1 MAYGINQKMV
11 NPFLIGNN
19 SNPAYPPSNILE
31 MALMGNNSAT
41 VDDKIKAL
49 QQNQFNSLVD
59 EDINKNI
66 TDPNVLQQIENAVG
80 NTSEEVADNSMMDNI
95 KNAIIPSAEASTIN
109 NNKKDIDYQAKAKE
123 YAQWILNNKDKQG
136 TKEFDTIV
144 RAYEVAKSR
153 IDKKTGMLDAVQASV
168 TKLLPAQIAGGFQ
181 AGVDMALDKFGD
193 NMDMD
198 TRQILYGLSNQVGSF
213 QDELMAEVTEVYK
226 GRPNDIPASV
236 LQGIQAGDYSGA
248 VQALGYG
255 VAEGIGTSVPSF
267 VAGLVKRYPAVA
279 VIASSQ
285 NGLMLL
291 NEKRQEKID
300 KGLDP
305 NLSAQ
310 DILVVAG
317 QMGLDLIPM
326 RKSFMKD
333 MIGEAVIETGQDGAT
348 ILNTMS
354 QGGEY
359 STEEIN
365 DSLFESFA
373 VGGATQGSMRTAS
386 NIGGAV
392 TPNFIK
398 RGLLGGNPNQTAFG
412 ESSIDKAENETKTD
426 LANRMQEMAR
436 DMGANLKD
444 VDRESQSGARAVLDN
459 THSELSS
466 LIQANADTIKNFISP
481 KGKNSSTLALDKIV
495 ERAKAQ
501 SSVSRAKNKVKT
513 TTTDADYQRIRN
525 LAPQTA
531 QREVETLIGLMKE
544 SNELSKLQSAGV
556 KGGISRLT
564 DELMPF
570 SRTSQYLPT
579 GVAGF
584 RPILTIG
591 AGIATSGMSTAGQ
604 VIGAGGGRFID
615 SMTGNRS
622 PVRKFVK
629 ENVGR
634 SGSRD
639 VSGLPSIQE
648 ARSKK
653 IQNEEAGFQRIRQ
666 KARSANYNIRRGIDN
681 ELNEMGLLP
690 VEQDKG
696 LSILLREG
704 EISQSQYDK
713 FYKNPMSLREDDQ
726 GYIAI
731 TEGLGLLAN
740 QGRINTNFAST
751 QANQQP
757 QPQAQQAQQPQPQQ
771 TQQGSPQQSSPTP
784 EQRVSGTE
792 NNRRYLDNLASMV
805 EVNESGVTKAV
816 ILTAL
821 EEFRVLSGRKGTD
834 ITQEAYTIYAKAY
847 DVNAVAS
854 KKYLL
859 PYVKRVERQQ
869 RKNRSKQP
877 LNIIR
882 YNQGQ

>member
-1 MAYGINQKMV
+1 MAYGMNQVRV
-11 NPFLIGNN
+11 NPFLIG
-19 SNPAYPPSNILE
+19 SNDAPVYPPSNILE
-31 MALMGNNSAT
+31 MAMMGNQPAT
-41 VDDKIKAL
+41 VDSKIKAL
-49 QQNQFNSLVD
+49 QQNQFNSLVN
-59 EDINKNI
+59 EDLNKRI
-66 TDPNVLQQIENAVG
+66 TDPNVLQQIEQSVG
-80 NTSEEVADNSMMDNI
+80 GASEEIANNTQDEKSLMQKI
-95 KNAIIPSAEASTIN
+95 GNAIIPSAEASTVS
-109 NNKKDIDYQAKAKE
+109 NNKNDIDYQAKAKK
-123 YAQWILNNKDKQG
+123 YAEWILANKDKKD
-136 TKEFDTIV
+136 TKEFKTIV
-144 RAYEVAKSR
+144 EAYQIAKSR
-153 IDKKTGMLDAVQASV
+153 IDRKTGIMDAVQASV
-168 TKLLPAQIAGGFQ
+168 TKLLPSQIAGGFQ

-193 NMDMD
+193 SMNMD
-198 TRQILYGLSNQVGSF
+198 TRLILEGLSNQAGGF
-213 QDELMAEVTEVYK
+213 RDELMAEVGEVYK
-226 GRPNDIPASV
+226 GRPDKIPGSV
-236 LQGIQAGDYSGA
+236 LSGLQDGDYAGA

-255 VAEGIGTSVPSF
+255 VAEGIGTSLPSF

-279 VIASSQ
+279 VIASSK

-291 NEKRQEKID
+291 NEKEEKIE
-300 KGLDP
+300 KGLDG
-305 NLSAQ
+305 NLNAQ

-354 QGGEY
+354 QGAEY
-359 STEEIN
+359 SQEEIN

-373 VGGATQGSMRTAS
+373 VGGATQGTMRTAS

-398 RGLLGGNPNQTAFG
+398 RGLGGNPNQTAFG
-412 ESSIDKAENETKTD
+412 ESSIEKAENEAKTD

-444 VDRESQSGARAVLDN
+444 VDRESQEGARAVLDN

-481 KGKNSSTLALDKIV
+481 KGKNSSTIALDKIV

-501 SSVSRAKNKVKT
+501 SSISRAKNKVKT
-513 TTTDADYQRIRN
+513 TITEADIQRIRK
-525 LAPQTA
+525 LAPKSA
-531 QREVETLIGLMKE
+531 QRETETLIGLMKE
-544 SNELSKLQSAGV
+544 SNELTKLQSAGV
-556 KGGISRLT
+556 KGGLSRIT

-584 RPILTIG
+584 RPILSIG

-604 VIGAGGGRFID
+604 IVGAGAGRFID

-622 PVRKFVK
+622 PVRKFIR

-634 SGSRD
+634 RGSRD
-639 VSGLPSIQE
+639 VSRLPSIQE
-648 ARSKK
+648 ARSNRLKSD
-653 IQNEEAGFQRIRQ
+653 EAGFQRIRQ
-666 KARSANYNIRRGIDN
+666 KARNANYNIRKGIDN
-681 ELNEMGLLP
+681 DLNEMGLLP

-696 LSILLREG
+696 LRILLNEG
-704 EISQSQYDK
+704 EITQAQYDK
-713 FYKNPMSLREDDQ
+713 FYNNPMGLREEDQ

-731 TEGLGLLAN
+731 TEGLGILAR

-751 QANQQP
+751 QAGS
-757 QPQAQQAQQPQPQQ
+757 PQAQTAQQ
-771 TQQGSPQQSSPTP
+771 TQQGTTQQSSPTP
-784 EQRVSGTE
+784 EQTASGKE
-792 NNRRYLDNLASMV
+792 NNQRYLDNMAEAV
-805 EVNESGVTKAV
+805 EVNETGVTKAV
-816 ILTAL
+816 MLTAL
-821 EEFRVLSGRKGTD
+821 EEFRVLSGRRGDD
-834 ITQEAYTIYAKAY
+834 IVQEAYTIYARAF
-847 DVNAVAS
+847 DVNPEAS

-859 PYVKRVERQQ
+859 PYVRRVERQQ
-869 RKNRSKQP
+869 RKNRANQP

-882 YNQGQ
+882 YNRGQ